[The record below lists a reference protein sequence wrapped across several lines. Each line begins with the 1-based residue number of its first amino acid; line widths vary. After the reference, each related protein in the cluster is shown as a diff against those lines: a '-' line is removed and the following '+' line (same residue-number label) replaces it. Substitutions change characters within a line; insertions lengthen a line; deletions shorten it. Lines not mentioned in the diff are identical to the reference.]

1 MSSVSFPQV
10 SQCKGTSS
18 HGSSHDVMMPYQRR
32 KDGESKKMI
41 TLSHPRYYSKRLV
54 RGPGKLY
61 SNISKLALYN
71 RPRMSIHF
79 KGISE

>member
-10 SQCKGTSS
+10 SQCKGTRML
-18 HGSSHDVMMPYQRR
+18 SSHDVMMPYQRR